1 MKIISGDEIVMA
13 ALSQEDYDNWL
24 RALKKLKEE
33 TERRRKDIERKHQ
46 IMDTAGQDDVILTR
60 SRDEMKTAGF
70 DTIDLGL
77 MESK

>member
-33 TERRRKDIERKHQ
+33 TERRRKDIERKH
-46 IMDTAGQDDVILTR
+46 
-60 SRDEMKTAGF
+60 
-70 DTIDLGL
+70 
-77 MESK
+77 